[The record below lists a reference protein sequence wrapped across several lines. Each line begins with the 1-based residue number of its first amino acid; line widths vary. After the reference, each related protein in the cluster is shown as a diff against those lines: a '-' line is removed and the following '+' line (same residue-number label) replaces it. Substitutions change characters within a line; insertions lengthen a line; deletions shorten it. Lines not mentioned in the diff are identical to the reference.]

1 MINRKFY
8 ERKKFSSKN
17 VLFIREEE
25 YSTNCHYAIRVV
37 CFAEKMWGD
46 ILSPGRT
53 DDTFWA
59 LFDITEF
66 QNIYFDPH
74 ILVLLGGTLCFM
86 Y

>member
-1 MINRKFY
+1 M
-8 ERKKFSSKN
+8 
-17 VLFIREEE
+17 FIREEE

-74 ILVLLGGTLCFM
+74 ILVLLGVARYVSCINIINFLISKTI
-86 Y
+86 